1 MSRSLGAALPA
12 PLVTLL
18 DGQRVPEKTTLA
30 LLLATASERG
40 HPHPAMLSVGEVLAT
55 GPSTLRLALYAN
67 SSTSANL
74 RRRGAFSIALA
85 HADLAYY
92 VKATATERSA
102 DRPELAGLAVFDATV
117 DEVLEDGE
125 PIARVTSGFAI
136 ELTQGADRTIERWE
150 STLAALQSLS

>member
-18 DGQRVPEKTTLA
+18 DGQRVPEKTSLA

-74 RRRGAFSIALA
+74 RRSGAFLIALA

-92 VKATATERSA
+92 VKATATERPA
-102 DRPELAGLAVFDATV
+102 DRPELA
-117 DEVLEDGE
+117 
-125 PIARVTSGFAI
+125 
-136 ELTQGADRTIERWE
+136 
-150 STLAALQSLS
+150 